1 MANNT
6 TEKNIRN
13 LFDNIEKQLQAV
25 DFKKQPSLIEIDI
38 LLEKCRRF
46 YEECVQFRAETAQQ
60 IADKKA
66 EEEKYKLNIPSL
78 FGDEWDNDET
88 PSNSQPIEEK
98 KTTTTPVVEQPA
110 TDETIENREN
120 TIENKGIEQNKK
132 EQDITETSIEEPKI
146 EEQTIENTN
155 IEETNIEEPQ
165 PIAETTINNNLVEEE
180 TKVESVSQIE
190 NDTPTHSQPIKEN
203 QDVFF
208 EEEQEEKVE
217 NNEIESITEF
227 VPEEEPTENENIVD
241 EITIDDSMFDIYN
254 SIDIEPKVEPKIE
267 SKPQPQTIVSNQNRK
282 EIDLD
287 NIEFEEETQDFG
299 YQPTPPKHTDPQH
312 IQSRRTPPAYWG
324 DEIDIENPIQV
335 KNVSISEKYQQSRPS
350 VNDMVSGMQNND
362 TLGLSLGHGSSDL
375 MNSIDINNKF
385 LFVKELFKNN
395 GSLFT
400 EEINKLNEFKRL
412 TDLLPYLEQL
422 KQKYNWKENSEAY
435 QELYRLLLRKFSTKH
450 K

>member
-110 TDETIENREN
+110 TDETIEN
-120 TIENKGIEQNKK
+120 KGIEQNKK

-146 EEQTIENTN
+146 EEQKIENTN
-155 IEETNIEEPQ
+155 IEDTNIEEPQ

-190 NDTPTHSQPIKEN
+190 NDTPTHSQPIEEN
-203 QDVFF
+203 QEVFF

-217 NNEIESITEF
+217 NKEIESITEF
-227 VPEEEPTENENIVD
+227 APEEEPTENENIVD

-254 SIDIEPKVEPKIE
+254 TIDIEPKVEPKIE
-267 SKPQPQTIVSNQNRK
+267 SDPQPQPIVSNQNRK

-299 YQPTPPKHTDPQH
+299 YQPTPQKHTEPQH

-400 EEINKLNEFKRL
+400 EEINKLNDFKRL

>member
-6 TEKNIRN
+6 NDKNIRN
-13 LFDNIEKQLQAV
+13 LFDDIEKQLQAV
-25 DFKKQPSLIEIDI
+25 DFKKQNSLIEIDI

-46 YEECVQFRAETAQQ
+46 YEECVQFRAETVQH

-78 FGDEWDNDET
+78 FGDDWEDEDNA
-88 PSNSQPIEEK
+88 SNSHPIENTK
-98 KTTTTPVVEQPA
+98 NATTPVVEQP
-110 TDETIENREN
+110 TTSETIVNKES
-120 TIENKGIEQNKK
+120 TIEDKTIEPNQE
-132 EQDITETSIEEPKI
+132 EQTIPTPIEDSQINEPQINENQPITETSDS
-146 EEQTIENTN
+146 NS
-155 IEETNIEEPQ
+155 
-165 PIAETTINNNLVEEE
+165 LVEEE
-180 TKVESVSQIE
+180 TKVETVAPIE
-190 NDTPTHSQPIKEN
+190 NNTTTPSQAI
-203 QDVFF
+203 
-208 EEEQEEKVE
+208 EEISEKTQEE
-217 NNEIESITEF
+217 I
-227 VPEEEPTENENIVD
+227 PEEEKEEKIENEELAAISEVATKEETTENENIVD
-241 EITIDDSMFDIYN
+241 EITIDDSIFDIYN
-254 SIDIEPKVEPKIE
+254 AIDVQPKVEPKMSPLME
-267 SKPQPQTIVSNQNRK
+267 PQSPVSNQNKK

-287 NIEFEEETQDFG
+287 NIEFEEESQDFG
-299 YQPTPPKHTDPQH
+299 YQPTPSKPIEPQH

-324 DEIDIENPIQV
+324 DEIDIENPIPV
-335 KNVSISEKYQQSRPS
+335 KNVSISEKYQQTRPS
-350 VNDMVSGMQNND
+350 VNDMVSGMQKND

-400 EEINKLNEFKRL
+400 EEINKLNDFKRL
-412 TDLLPYLEQL
+412 TDLLPYLEQI